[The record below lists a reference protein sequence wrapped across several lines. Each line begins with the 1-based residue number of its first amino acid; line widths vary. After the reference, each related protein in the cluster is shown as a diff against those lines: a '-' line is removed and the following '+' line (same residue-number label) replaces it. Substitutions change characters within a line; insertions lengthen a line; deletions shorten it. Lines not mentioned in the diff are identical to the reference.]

1 MTAAVAVAALA
12 GASASGAAVGV
23 GHSGWFWGN
32 PLPQGH
38 SLYALG
44 GAGPAL
50 YAAGE
55 FGTVLRS
62 DDAGGSWTGLPSGTT
77 ASLRQV
83 DVLDADSL
91 VVGGG
96 CTLRRSDDGGR
107 RFTRLPFTSSDRRCA
122 SDVAAF
128 DFVAGGNGYIALQNG
143 TLLQTPDGGNT
154 FSQRSAVPGTSA
166 GGGPSTPSAL
176 AFTEPQTG
184 VAITGNG
191 PGAIYRTT
199 NGASSWTQVAPSGPA
214 LAGLHFPTPAV
225 GYAAGSDNTLL
236 RSVDGGATWE
246 RRPLAGVSGSAAL
259 TSVRCS
265 GPDVCLM
272 TVAGGER
279 LLRTIDGGATATSVS
294 AANGLLR
301 TVFSSPA
308 RAVAVGTAR
317 RDGGLRQRR

>member
-1 MTAAVAVAALA
+1 M
-12 GASASGAAVGV
+12 
-23 GHSGWFWGN
+23 
-32 PLPQGH
+32 PQGH

-214 LAGLHFPTPAV
+214 LAGLHFPPRSAMPR
-225 GYAAGSDNTLL
+225 AATTRFCAASTGAPRGSEG
-236 RSVDGGATWE
+236 RWPG
-246 RRPLAGVSGSAAL
+246 RPG
-259 TSVRCS
+259 
-265 GPDVCLM
+265 
-272 TVAGGER
+272 
-279 LLRTIDGGATATSVS
+279 
-294 AANGLLR
+294 
-301 TVFSSPA
+301 
-308 RAVAVGTAR
+308 AR
-317 RDGGLRQRR
+317 RSRPCAARDRMSA